1 MPITPALGGW
11 RQENCKFNTSLDYT
25 ERPSL
30 KKKKKKKDRA
40 SSGSEEIIQIQYGPC
55 PYTRLK
61 NNFLLS
67 IYEII
72 RKSEK

>member
-30 KKKKKKKDRA
+30 KKKKKKKTGLPLVQKR
-40 SSGSEEIIQIQYGPC
+40 SSKYNMDLVH
-55 PYTRLK
+55 TLD
-61 NNFLLS
+61 
-67 IYEII
+67 
-72 RKSEK
+72 